1 MSPEELAGRVARLEA
16 NVTAM
21 QSDLEK
27 LAQQPIETARLSE
40 RVSGMEGM
48 MSRLEMKF
56 DRRLDEIE
64 KLIEHETRERQRIAE
79 AERIEAKQMTERRQ
93 NEASNERR
101 WRIGLL
107 VVIALGVISSVL
119 TTITVVTG

>member
-1 MSPEELAGRVARLEA
+1 
-16 NVTAM
+16 
-21 QSDLEK
+21 
-27 LAQQPIETARLSE
+27 
-40 RVSGMEGM
+40 
-48 MSRLEMKF
+48 
-56 DRRLDEIE
+56 
-64 KLIEHETRERQRIAE
+64 
-79 AERIEAKQMTERRQ
+79 MTERRQ